1 MKQDKYPQGLA
12 VESARWPVPHL
23 GGVLVGSYTTESGR
37 RDLRAVET
45 LDDGICLIDE
55 GLEGSLLVEPRLEQM
70 AELRALAADYLEQA
84 REYGEP
90 QVRLPWPPVARESD
104 RS

>member
-1 MKQDKYPQGLA
+1 MKQDTYAEGLA
-12 VESARWPVPHL
+12 VESARWPLPHRVDAL
-23 GGVLVGSYTTESGR
+23 LGSYTTENGR

-55 GLEGSLLVEPRLEQM
+55 GPEGALLVEPRLEQM

-84 REYGEP
+84 REHGEP
-90 QVRLPWPPVARESD
+90 QVRHPWPPEIRDGARS
-104 RS
+104 